1 MKIFAQV
8 KVKAKEEKVEKIDA
22 SQFTVFVKETPE
34 KGKANQAV
42 VRALAKYFNKPKDN
56 IKIIRG
62 LKSKR
67 KIVEVN

>member
-22 SQFTVFVKETPE
+22 SQFIVFVKEAPE